1 MKMDRQIPVIIFL
14 GAPGAG
20 KGTQAE
26 HVAKLKSIP
35 KISTGD
41 MLRAAIQQESDLG
54 RKVKGIM
61 TEGKLVDDETML
73 SLVVDRIHQ
82 PDCENGFI
90 LDGYPRNL
98 QQAGQLETVLENYHK
113 MVVVEISVSEEEI
126 VRRIAGRRTCPSCH
140 RIYNV
145 YSRPPKENERC
156 DVDGTALFR
165 RSDDQEDVVRKRIE
179 TYKNETLPL
188 IEHYQQKGIL
198 HVIDGS
204 QPEDLVMAGIL
215 QVIG

>member
-1 MKMDRQIPVIIFL
+1 MERQIPVIIFL

-61 TEGKLVDDETML
+61 KEGKLVDDETML

-98 QQAGQLETVLENYHK
+98 HQAGQLESVLEKHHK
-113 MVVVEISVSEEEI
+113 MMVVEISVSEEEI
-126 VRRIAGRRTCPSCH
+126 VRRIAGRRTCPSCQ
-140 RIYNV
+140 RIYNI

-156 DVDGTALFR
+156 DVDGTALFLR
-165 RSDDQEDVVRKRIE
+165 PDDQEDVVRNRIE
-179 TYKNETLPL
+179 VYKNETLPL

-204 QPEDLVMAGIL
+204 QPEDRVMAGIL

>member
-1 MKMDRQIPVIIFL
+1 MDRQIPVIIFL

-204 QPEDLVMAGIL
+204 QPEDLV
-215 QVIG
+215 

>member
-1 MKMDRQIPVIIFL
+1 MNRQIPVIIFL